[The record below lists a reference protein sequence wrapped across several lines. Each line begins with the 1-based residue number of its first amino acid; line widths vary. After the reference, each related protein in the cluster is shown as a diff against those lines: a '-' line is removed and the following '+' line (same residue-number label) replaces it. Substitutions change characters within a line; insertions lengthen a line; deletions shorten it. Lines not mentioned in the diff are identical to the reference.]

1 MSLVKPY
8 ISKLNKINRSLSK
21 IARQIIVENK
31 QQIIDLIKYG
41 QWEQGVDAMGKVVG
55 RYSRHTQGYANA
67 DNIST
72 AKAFGEPYNFKWSGQ
87 AISNL
92 RLGKFDKDS
101 YDITTI
107 ASKKRL
113 FEEQGWDIL
122 KLTKEHNDY
131 INEQIIEPRLYKY
144 IIENMFQL

>member
-21 IARQIIVENK
+21 IARQIVIDNK

-41 QWEQGVDAMGKVVG
+41 QLEQGIDAYGKIVG

-67 DNIST
+67 QNIST
-72 AKAFGEPYNFKWSGQ
+72 PKPFGEPYNFKWSGQ
-87 AISNL
+87 AINNL

-122 KLTKEHNDY
+122 RLTKEHNDY
-131 INEQIIEPRLYKY
+131 INNNIIEPKLYEYVLK
-144 IIENMFQL
+144 NMFQV